1 MNQQKN
7 VIKIRTAAQ
16 IEAAAAAD
24 NFEPHCP
31 KCFRPAKTCYCKY
44 IQPVKTGVKFVFLMH
59 PKEAYK
65 QRTGTGRLAQLT
77 LVDSE
82 IIVGVDFTQN
92 SRVNAL
98 INNPDYIPL
107 LLYPG
112 EDAFSAQSFA
122 DYAQTSGVLQNAQ
135 TSGTKQLLVFVVD
148 STWFFAKKMLR
159 LSPNVKNL
167 QKLSFTSA
175 YRSQFKFKTQPA
187 AECLSTIESCYYLI
201 KELQAAGLTQPCNPE
216 PLMDI
221 FKRMVD
227 FQLESQAIREQSGEA
242 DRYQTS
248 GSLRAKKRALR
259 EQQQMESEKKG
270 SKNGCF

>member
-7 VIKIRTAAQ
+7 VIKVRTAAQ
-16 IEAAAAAD
+16 IEAEKAKD

-65 QRTGTGRLAQLT
+65 QRTGTGRLSQLT

-82 IIVGVDFTQN
+82 IIVGVDFTRN
-92 SRVNAL
+92 NRVNAL
-98 INNPDYIPL
+98 INNPAYIPM

-112 EDAFSAQSFA
+112 DDAFTAESFA
-122 DYAQTSGVLQNAQ
+122 NYARTNGVLEDGLNR
-135 TSGTKQLLVFVVD
+135 QLLVFVVD

-159 LSPNVKNL
+159 LSPNVRNL

-201 KELQAAGLTQPCNPE
+201 KELQAAGLTSPCNPE

-227 FQLESQAIREQSGEA
+227 FQLESQARREESGEA
-242 DRYQTS
+242 DRYQAS
-248 GSLRAKKRALR
+248 GSLRAKKRAMR
-259 EQQQMESEKKG
+259 EQLAQEQREQ
-270 SKNGCF
+270 N